1 MADSIQACSRL
12 SEMIPLTTSSFI
24 PFAQEEML
32 SSPPSPVALQPVA
45 TNKQQAVEDVSI
57 VLVGD
62 NCAEQSLLSGI
73 LQRASIFRCQVYEAN
88 DLESAA
94 ELTRRCRP
102 DVVVLQSIIPYGHVR
117 QEAVMSMRHLLR
129 YQTEQAFII
138 LAREEDQSAAVYAL
152 QEGASDYLLI
162 DQVQNDPM
170 CLYRSIKNAVQRK
183 QLEREFSRTVDLLR
197 QRNQELEMLNQQ
209 LWKLSHT
216 DELTGYFNRRHI
228 VSRMEEEISRGLRY
242 EMSLSIVLAD
252 IDHFK
257 RINDTFGHL
266 VGDRAL
272 QTIADLFRSKLRES
286 DLIGRFGGEEF
297 LLILPH
303 TDLGGAEAF
312 CHRLRDH
319 VEKHPLQ
326 LGDQSITMT
335 ASFGIST
342 LSPDVDTSHKLLRI
356 ADRNLYRAKYLGR
369 NRVVADCGVNETL
382 LLDSHEELA
391 VPIPGTVTNDTKV
404 MATLTSHLYGKS

>member
-1 MADSIQACSRL
+1 MLQLATPSY
-12 SEMIPLTTSSFI
+12 F
-24 PFAQEEML
+24 PFAHL
-32 SSPPSPVALQPVA
+32 DSSPASPPAKISPTVSSVALQ
-45 TNKQQAVEDVSI
+45 KQPMIDDVS
-57 VLVGD
+57 VVVVGE
-62 NCAEQSLLSGI
+62 NSTERSLLVSI
-73 LQRASIFRCQVYEAN
+73 LQRSTMFRCQVFEAN
-88 DLESAA
+88 DLDAA
-94 ELTRRCRP
+94 TELTRRCRP
-102 DVVVLQSIIPYGHVR
+102 DVIILDSIIPYGHIR

-129 YQTEQAFII
+129 FQNEQAFII
-138 LAREEDQSAAVYAL
+138 LAREEDQAAAVYAL
-152 QEGASDYLLI
+152 QEGASDYLLM
-162 DQVQNDPM
+162 DQVQHDPVY
-170 CLYRSIKNAVQRK
+170 LYRAIKNAVQRK
-183 QLEREFSRTVDLLR
+183 QLEREFARTVELLR
-197 QRNQELEMLNQQ
+197 QRNGELEMLNQQ

-242 EMSLSIVLAD
+242 EMPLSVVLAD

-266 VGDRAL
+266 IGDRAL

-303 TDLGGAEAF
+303 TDLAGAEAF

-326 LGDQSITMT
+326 LSDQSITMT
-335 ASFGIST
+335 ASFGVST
-342 LSPDVDTSHKLLRI
+342 LSPEVDTSQKLLRI

-369 NRVVADCGVNETL
+369 NRVVADCGVNETQL
-382 LLDSHEELA
+382 ANCPSDLSHPNDSSS
-391 VPIPGTVTNDTKV
+391 TDTKV
-404 MATLTSHLYGKS
+404 MSSIKSMLKGKM

>member
-1 MADSIQACSRL
+1 MIQLAT
-12 SEMIPLTTSSFI
+12 PSFF
-24 PFAQEEML
+24 PFTHLEHPPA
-32 SSPPSPVALQPVA
+32 SPPAKLAPPVSSVTLQ
-45 TNKQQAVEDVSI
+45 KQPMIDDVTL
-57 VLVGD
+57 VLVGE
-62 NCAEQSLLSGI
+62 NSTERSLLAGI
-73 LQRASIFRCQVYEAN
+73 LQRSTMFRCQVFEAN
-88 DLESAA
+88 DLETAT

-102 DVVVLQSIIPYGHVR
+102 DVIILDSIIPYGHIR

-129 YQTEQAFII
+129 FQTEQAFII
-138 LAREEDQSAAVYAL
+138 LAREEDQAAAVYAL

-162 DQVQNDPM
+162 DQIQHDPVY
-170 CLYRSIKNAVQRK
+170 LYRAIKNAVQRK
-183 QLEREFSRTVDLLR
+183 QLEREFARTVELLR
-197 QRNQELEMLNQQ
+197 QRNGELEMLNQQ

-242 EMSLSIVLAD
+242 EMPLSVVLAD

-257 RINDTFGHL
+257 RINDSFGHL
-266 VGDRAL
+266 TGDRAL

-303 TDLGGAEAF
+303 TDLSGAEAF

-326 LGDQSITMT
+326 LSDQSITMT
-335 ASFGIST
+335 ASFGVST
-342 LSPDVDTSHKLLRI
+342 LSPEVDTSQKLLRI

-369 NRVVADCGVNETL
+369 NRVVAECGANETL
-382 LLDSHEELA
+382 LINNPSEQSTS
-391 VPIPGTVTNDTKV
+391 VSNSSTDTKV
-404 MATLTSHLYGKS
+404 MSSIKSMLKGKA

>member
-1 MADSIQACSRL
+1 MT
-12 SEMIPLTTSSFI
+12 PLATPSFI
-24 PFAQEEML
+24 PFAHMNAVAA
-32 SSPPSPVALQPVA
+32 SPPSVIAHSSSPSAAASKQPM
-45 TNKQQAVEDVSI
+45 VEDVCI
-57 VLVGD
+57 VLIGE

-73 LQRASIFRCQVYEAN
+73 LQKSTMFRCQVYEAN
-88 DLESAA
+88 DLEAA
-94 ELTRRCRP
+94 TELTRRCRP
-102 DVVVLQSIIPYGHVR
+102 DVVILESIIPYGHVR

-170 CLYRSIKNAVQRK
+170 CLHRSIKNAVQRK

-266 VGDRAL
+266 AGDRAL

-335 ASFGIST
+335 ASFGVST
-342 LSPDVDTSHKLLRI
+342 LSPDMDTSHKLLRI

-382 LLDSHEELA
+382 LLDSGNEIA
-391 VPIPGTVTNDTKV
+391 IPDSGDTKV
-404 MATLTSHLYGKS
+404 MASLKSHLNGSL

>member
-1 MADSIQACSRL
+1 M
-12 SEMIPLTTSSFI
+12 
-24 PFAQEEML
+24 
-32 SSPPSPVALQPVA
+32 
-45 TNKQQAVEDVSI
+45 
-57 VLVGD
+57 
-62 NCAEQSLLSGI
+62 
-73 LQRASIFRCQVYEAN
+73 FRCQVYEAN
-88 DLESAA
+88 DLEAA
-94 ELTRRCRP
+94 TELAKRCRP
-102 DVVVLQSIIPYGHVR
+102 DVIILESILPFGHVR

-129 YQTEQAFII
+129 FQTEQAFVI

-152 QEGASDYLLI
+152 QEGASDYLLF
-162 DQVQNDPM
+162 DQVQHDPI

-183 QLEREFSRTVDLLR
+183 QLEREFARTVELLR
-197 QRNQELEMLNQQ
+197 QRNSELEMLNQQ

-228 VSRMEEEISRGLRY
+228 VSRMEEEISRSLRY
-242 EMSLSIVLAD
+242 EMALSVVLAD

-266 VGDRAL
+266 AGDRAL

-303 TDLGGAEAF
+303 TDMSGAEAF

-326 LGDQSITMT
+326 LGDQSVTMT
-335 ASFGIST
+335 SSFGVAT
-342 LSPDVDTSHKLLRI
+342 LSPELDTSQKLLRI

-369 NRVVADCGVNETL
+369 NRVVAECGTRDTLDTPPEEPITNSAPETRL
-382 LLDSHEELA
+382 
-391 VPIPGTVTNDTKV
+391 VPRHAMPGV
-404 MATLTSHLYGKS
+404 M

>member
-1 MADSIQACSRL
+1 MIQLAT
-12 SEMIPLTTSSFI
+12 PSFF
-24 PFAQEEML
+24 PFAHL
-32 SSPPSPVALQPVA
+32 DSSPAAAPPAKISPPVSSVVLQ
-45 TNKQQAVEDVSI
+45 KQPMIDDVS
-57 VLVGD
+57 VVVVGE
-62 NCAEQSLLSGI
+62 NSTERSLLVSI
-73 LQRASIFRCQVYEAN
+73 LQRSTMFRCQVFEAN
-88 DLESAA
+88 DLDAA
-94 ELTRRCRP
+94 TELTRRCRP
-102 DVVVLQSIIPYGHVR
+102 DVIILDSIVPYGHIR

-129 YQTEQAFII
+129 FQTEQAFII
-138 LAREEDQSAAVYAL
+138 LTREEDQAAAVYAL

-162 DQVQNDPM
+162 DQVQHDPVY
-170 CLYRSIKNAVQRK
+170 LYRAIKNAVQRK
-183 QLEREFSRTVDLLR
+183 QLEREFARTVELLR
-197 QRNQELEMLNQQ
+197 QRNGELEMLNQQ

-242 EMSLSIVLAD
+242 EMPLSVVLAD

-266 VGDRAL
+266 IGDRAL

-303 TDLGGAEAF
+303 TDLAGAEAF

-326 LGDQSITMT
+326 LSDQSITMT
-335 ASFGIST
+335 ASFGVST
-342 LSPDVDTSHKLLRI
+342 LSPEVDTSQKLLRI

-369 NRVVADCGVNETL
+369 NRVVADCGVNETQL
-382 LLDSHEELA
+382 VNSPADQSHPSDSSS
-391 VPIPGTVTNDTKV
+391 TDTKV
-404 MATLTSHLYGKS
+404 MSSIKTMLKGKM

>member
-1 MADSIQACSRL
+1 
-12 SEMIPLTTSSFI
+12 MIHLATPSFI
-24 PFAQEEML
+24 PFAPFDPEA
-32 SSPPSPVALQPVA
+32 SSPISMKPVAGSSVGLQ
-45 TNKQQAVEDVSI
+45 KQHSIDDISI
-57 VLVGD
+57 VLVSE
-62 NCAEQSLLSGI
+62 NSAERSLLSGI
-73 LQRASIFRCQVYEAN
+73 LARSTMFRCQVYEAN
-88 DLESAA
+88 DLDAA
-94 ELTRRCRP
+94 SELAKRCRP
-102 DVVVLQSIIPYGHVR
+102 DVIILESILPHGHVR

-129 YQTEQAFII
+129 FQTEQAFII
-138 LAREEDQSAAVYAL
+138 LAREEDQAAAVFAL
-152 QEGASDYLLI
+152 QEGASDYLLV
-162 DQVQNDPM
+162 DHVQHDPV
-170 CLYRSIKNAVQRK
+170 CLYRSVKNAVQKK
-183 QLEREFSRTVDLLR
+183 QLEREFSRTVELLR
-197 QRNQELEMLNQQ
+197 QRNHELEMLNQQ

-266 VGDRAL
+266 AGDRAL

-303 TDLGGAEAF
+303 TDLAGAEAF

-326 LGDQSITMT
+326 LGDESITMT
-335 ASFGIST
+335 ASFGVSC
-342 LSPDVDTSHKLLRI
+342 LSPEIDTSHKLLRI

-369 NRVVADCGVNETL
+369 NRVIADIGVNETL
-382 LLDSHEELA
+382 LLDKNGESLND
-391 VPIPGTVTNDTKV
+391 GSTDTKV
-404 MATLTSHLYGKS
+404 MASLQPLMNGLN

>member
-1 MADSIQACSRL
+1 MIQLAT
-12 SEMIPLTTSSFI
+12 PSFI
-24 PFAQEEML
+24 PFAQFEAA
-32 SSPPSPVALQPVA
+32 SPVQPA
-45 TNKQQAVEDVSI
+45 TTLPLVSSSSLPPKQPAIEDVSI
-57 VLVGD
+57 VLIGE
-62 NCAEQSLLSGI
+62 NSAERSLLNSI
-73 LQRASIFRCQVYEAN
+73 LQRSTMFRCQVYEAN
-88 DLESAA
+88 DLEAAA
-94 ELTRRCRP
+94 ELSRRCRP
-102 DVVVLQSIIPYGHVR
+102 DVVILESIIPYGHVR

-138 LAREEDQSAAVYAL
+138 LAREEDQAAAVYAL

-162 DQVQNDPM
+162 DHIQNDPL

-183 QLEREFSRTVDLLR
+183 QLERELLR
-197 QRNQELEMLNQQ
+197 QRNGELEMLNQQ

-242 EMSLSIVLAD
+242 EMSLSVVLAD

-266 VGDRAL
+266 AGDRAL
-272 QTIADLFRSKLRES
+272 QTIADHFRSKLRES

-303 TDLGGAEAF
+303 TDLSGAEAF

-335 ASFGIST
+335 ASFGVST
-342 LSPDVDTSHKLLRI
+342 LSPDMDTSHKLLRI

-369 NRVVADCGVNETL
+369 NRVVADCGVNETIL
-382 LLDSHEELA
+382 LNSHSEIS
-391 VPIPGTVTNDTKV
+391 IPVSGDTKV
-404 MATLTSHLYGKS
+404 MAALKPQQLTGVR

>member
-1 MADSIQACSRL
+1 MIQLAT
-12 SEMIPLTTSSFI
+12 PSFI
-24 PFAQEEML
+24 PFAQIDL
-32 SSPPSPVALQPVA
+32 GAAASQPAVGLPA
-45 TNKQQAVEDVSI
+45 AHSNSTAKQVAVEDISI
-57 VLVGD
+57 VLIGE
-62 NCAEQSLLSGI
+62 NSAERSLLSGI
-73 LQRASIFRCQVYEAN
+73 LHRSTMFRCQVYEAN
-88 DLESAA
+88 DLESAT

-102 DVVVLQSIIPYGHVR
+102 DVVILESIIPFGHVR

-129 YQTEQAFII
+129 YQTEQAFIV

-152 QEGASDYLLI
+152 QEGASDYLLF
-162 DQVQNDPM
+162 DQVQNDPI

-183 QLEREFSRTVDLLR
+183 QLEREFARTVDLLR

-266 VGDRAL
+266 AGDRAL

-303 TDLGGAEAF
+303 TDLAGAEAF

-326 LGDQSITMT
+326 LNNQTITMT
-335 ASFGIST
+335 ASFGVST

-369 NRVVADCGVNETL
+369 NRVVAECGTKETL
-382 LLDSHEELA
+382 VLNSESEVLEPPSS
-391 VPIPGTVTNDTKV
+391 DTKV
-404 MATLTSHLYGKS
+404 MPAIKSYKHGAL

>member
-1 MADSIQACSRL
+1 MMHLA
-12 SEMIPLTTSSFI
+12 TSSFI
-24 PFAQEEML
+24 PFARFDTGV
-32 SSPPSPVALQPVA
+32 STPSPNHSISHIPTPVQKPS
-45 TNKQQAVEDVSI
+45 TIDDISI
-57 VLVGD
+57 VLVGE
-62 NCAEQSLLSGI
+62 NCAERSYLSGS
-73 LQRASIFRCQVYEAN
+73 LQRSTMFRCQVYEAN
-88 DLESAA
+88 DLDAA
-94 ELTRRCRP
+94 SELTRRCRP
-102 DVVVLQSIIPYGHVR
+102 DVIILESIIPYGHVR

-129 YQTEQAFII
+129 FQTEQAFII

-162 DQVQNDPM
+162 DQVQHDPT
-170 CLYRSIKNAVQRK
+170 CLYRSVKNAVQRK
-183 QLEREFSRTVDLLR
+183 QLEREFSRTVELLR

-242 EMSLSIVLAD
+242 EMPLSVVLAD

-266 VGDRAL
+266 AGDRAL

-303 TDLGGAEAF
+303 TDLTGAEAF

-326 LGDQSITMT
+326 LGEQSITMT
-335 ASFGIST
+335 ASFGISS
-342 LSPDVDTSHKLLRI
+342 LSSEIDTSHKLLRI

-369 NRVVADCGVNETL
+369 NRVIADCSNNETIL
-382 LLDSHEELA
+382 LNTQEIEIHE
-391 VPIPGTVTNDTKV
+391 VTGDTKV
-404 MATLTSHLYGKS
+404 MTPVKPGM

>member
-1 MADSIQACSRL
+1 MDAGPGSSASHKAL
-12 SEMIPLTTSSFI
+12 SASLPAS
-24 PFAQEEML
+24 
-32 SSPPSPVALQPVA
+32 LQ
-45 TNKQQAVEDVSI
+45 KQTIIDDVSI
-57 VLVGD
+57 VLVGE
-62 NCAEQSLLSGI
+62 NSAERSLLSTL
-73 LQRASIFRCQVYEAN
+73 LQRSTMFRCQVYEAN
-88 DLESAA
+88 DLEAA
-94 ELTRRCRP
+94 SELTRRCRP
-102 DVVVLQSIIPYGHVR
+102 DVVILESIIPYGHVR

-129 YQTEQAFII
+129 FQTEQAFII
-138 LAREEDQSAAVYAL
+138 LAREEDQAAAVYAL
-152 QEGASDYLLI
+152 QEGASDYLLF
-162 DQVQNDPM
+162 DQVQHDPV

-183 QLEREFSRTVDLLR
+183 QLEREFSRTVELLR
-197 QRNQELEMLNQQ
+197 QRNGELEMLNQQ

-242 EMSLSIVLAD
+242 EMSLSVVLAD

-266 VGDRAL
+266 AGDRAL

-303 TDLGGAEAF
+303 TDLSGAEAF

-342 LSPDVDTSHKLLRI
+342 LTPEIDTSQKLLRI

-369 NRVVADCGVNETL
+369 NRVIADCGINETL
-382 LLDSHEELA
+382 LLDHAMDEVMSD
-391 VPIPGTVTNDTKV
+391 VTTDTKIIR
-404 MATLTSHLYGKS
+404 H

>member
-1 MADSIQACSRL
+1 MIQLAS
-12 SEMIPLTTSSFI
+12 SSFI
-24 PFAQEEML
+24 PFAHMDTAAGA
-32 SSPPSPVALQPVA
+32 SSLPRTMPAAQPASVRNA
-45 TNKQQAVEDVSI
+45 PIDDVSI
-57 VLVGD
+57 VLV
-62 NCAEQSLLSGI
+62 NEHSSERAMLTNI
-73 LQRASIFRCQVYEAN
+73 LQHSNLFRCQVYEAN
-88 DLESAA
+88 DLESAS
-94 ELTRRCRP
+94 ELTKRCRP
-102 DVVVLQSIIPYGHVR
+102 DVIILESILPYGHVR

-129 YQTEQAFII
+129 IQTEQVFII
-138 LAREEDQSAAVYAL
+138 LAREEDQAAAVYAL
-152 QEGASDYLLI
+152 QEGASDYLLF
-162 DQVQNDPM
+162 DQVQHDPV

-183 QLEREFSRTVDLLR
+183 QLEREFARTVELLR
-197 QRNQELEMLNQQ
+197 QRNSELEMLNQQ

-228 VSRMEEEISRGLRY
+228 VSRMEEEISRSLRY
-242 EMSLSIVLAD
+242 EMALSVVLAD

-266 VGDRAL
+266 AGDRAL

-303 TDLGGAEAF
+303 TDLSGAEAF

-326 LGDQSITMT
+326 LGDQSVTMT
-335 ASFGIST
+335 SSFGVAT
-342 LSPDVDTSHKLLRI
+342 LSPELDTSQKLLRI

-369 NRVVADCGVNETL
+369 NRVVAECGVRDSLETL
-382 LLDSHEELA
+382 EE
-391 VPIPGTVTNDTKV
+391 PITNSAPDTKIMPKHV
-404 MATLTSHLYGKS
+404 KQGMI

>member
-1 MADSIQACSRL
+1 
-12 SEMIPLTTSSFI
+12 MIELATPSFI
-24 PFAQEEML
+24 PFAHLDTSAGL
-32 SSPPSPVALQPVA
+32 SHDKSPALPLA
-45 TNKQQAVEDVSI
+45 STLHKNSHLDDLSI
-57 VLVGD
+57 VVVSE
-62 NCAEQSLLSGI
+62 NSAERTQINNSLHRSSL
-73 LQRASIFRCQVYEAN
+73 FRCQVYEAN
-88 DLESAA
+88 DLDSAA
-94 ELTRRCRP
+94 ELSRRCRP
-102 DVVVLQSIIPYGHVR
+102 DVVILESIIPYGHVR
-117 QEAVMSMRHLLR
+117 QEAVMSMRHLQR
-129 YQTEQAFII
+129 FQTEQVFII

-152 QEGASDYLLI
+152 QEGASDYLLF
-162 DQVQNDPM
+162 DQVHHDPN
-170 CLYRSIKNAVQRK
+170 CLHRSIKNAVQRK
-183 QLEREFSRTVDLLR
+183 QLEREFSRTVELLR

-242 EMSLSIVLAD
+242 DMSLSIVLAD

-266 VGDRAL
+266 AGDRAL

-303 TDLGGAEAF
+303 TDLAGAEAF

-319 VEKHPLQ
+319 VERHPLQ

-335 ASFGIST
+335 ASFGVST
-342 LSPDVDTSHKLLRI
+342 LGPDMDTAQKLLRI
-356 ADRNLYRAKYLGR
+356 ADRNLYQAKYLGR
-369 NRVVADCGVNETL
+369 NRVVADCGINETIM
-382 LLDSHEELA
+382 LDSMDEVEK
-391 VPIPGTVTNDTKV
+391 TTSETKI
-404 MATLTSHLYGKS
+404 MPSIKSPMNGLM

>member
-1 MADSIQACSRL
+1 MIQLAT
-12 SEMIPLTTSSFI
+12 PSFF
-24 PFAQEEML
+24 PFVQLESAPA
-32 SSPPSPVALQPVA
+32 SPPTKLSPPVSSVALSKQPMID
-45 TNKQQAVEDVSI
+45 DVSV
-57 VLVGD
+57 VLVGE
-62 NCAEQSLLSGI
+62 NSAERSLLAGI
-73 LQRASIFRCQVYEAN
+73 LQRTTMFRCQVFEAN
-88 DLESAA
+88 DLDAA
-94 ELTRRCRP
+94 TELTRRCRP
-102 DVVVLQSIIPYGHVR
+102 DVIILDSIIPYGHIR

-129 YQTEQAFII
+129 FHSEPAFII
-138 LAREEDQSAAVYAL
+138 LAREEDQAAAVYAL
-152 QEGASDYLLI
+152 QEGASDYLLF
-162 DQVQNDPM
+162 DQLQHDPVY
-170 CLYRSIKNAVQRK
+170 LHRAIKNAVQRK
-183 QLEREFSRTVDLLR
+183 QLEREFARTVELLR
-197 QRNQELEMLNQQ
+197 QRNGELEMLNQQ

-242 EMSLSIVLAD
+242 EMPLSIVLAD

-266 VGDRAL
+266 TGDRAL

-303 TDLGGAEAF
+303 TDLAGAEAF

-326 LGDQSITMT
+326 LSDQTITMT
-335 ASFGIST
+335 ASFGVST
-342 LSPDVDTSHKLLRI
+342 LSPEVETSQKLLRI

-369 NRVVADCGVNETL
+369 NRVVAECPTSETVML
-382 LLDSHEELA
+382 NQLESPLSDPSS
-391 VPIPGTVTNDTKV
+391 DTKV
-404 MATLTSHLYGKS
+404 IGAPKTTFKGKS